1 MDMTS
6 RQCPELAGCRRLRT
20 PADRHR
26 ACREVISPYC
36 ALAFSRVS
44 RVSHWRDLR
53 VAARILSCNL
63 VSAEK
68 IGVLQGRRPLFR
80 FADTCALLQL
90 DGLDAAALRRLRQRL
105 RPRAHA
111 QLSEQRFDMKLH
123 SMERDVQPPC
133 Y

>member
-1 MDMTS
+1 MIDDYLQVTT
-6 RQCPELAGCRRLRT
+6 LLRT
-20 PADRHR
+20 PADCHR
-26 ACREVISPYC
+26 VCREVISPYC
-36 ALAFSRVS
+36 ALAFSRVLRIS
-44 RVSHWRDLR
+44 RWTDLR
-53 VAARILSCNL
+53 VAVRILSCN
-63 VSAEK
+63 
-68 IGVLQGRRPLFR
+68 R
-80 FADTCALLQL
+80 FADTCAVLQL

>member
-1 MDMTS
+1 MGGIGRLPTS
-6 RQCPELAGCRRLRT
+6 SDPRR
-20 PADRHR
+20 P
-26 ACREVISPYC
+26 SPR
-36 ALAFSRVS
+36 LPGG
-44 RVSHWRDLR
+44 DT
-53 VAARILSCNL
+53 ARILSCNL

-68 IGVLQGRRPLFR
+68 FGVLQGRRSLFR
-80 FADTCALLQL
+80 FADTCAVLQL

-105 RPRAHA
+105 RSRAHA